1 MNGLAGL
8 VAKWRGQAELLRR
21 YAPEVAKAKQDDAEE
36 LEQALHDE
44 AEREV
49 TIAQASE
56 ISELTEDWL
65 RRLIKDD
72 RLPARRDGGRYWVRV
87 SDLPR
92 KTQKAASAVDE
103 LAALRQQKET

>member
-1 MNGLAGL
+1 MSSMTGL

-49 TIAQASE
+49 TIPEASE
-56 ISELTEDWL
+56 ISGYTQDWL
-65 RRLIKDD
+65 RRMVKTGRIPG
-72 RLPARRDGGRYWVRV
+72 RLDGGRYLIRV
-87 SDLPR
+87 SSLPHR
-92 KTQKAASAVDE
+92 APKAASVVDE
-103 LAALRQQKET
+103 LAARRAE